1 MNNERGRFDERD
13 PRYLRFTGSQKSN
26 IMNVMIQINDADYAS
41 LLNGTSRMQG
51 SIGLVSPTEGN
62 FNGHRRTRTK
72 PGTQYMR
79 LPHGKVS
86 VTDEDVRMHLRIS
99 RDEMVDAPQAILD
112 EGIEASNFVEIIT
125 DESL

>member
-1 MNNERGRFDERD
+1 
-13 PRYLRFTGSQKSN
+13 
-26 IMNVMIQINDADYAS
+26 MNVTIQINDADYAS

-86 VTDEDVRMHLRIS
+86 VSDDDVRMHLRIS
-99 RDEMVDAPQAILD
+99 RDEMVDAPQAILGESID
-112 EGIEASNFVEIIT
+112 ASSFVEIVT
-125 DESL
+125 DENLNFDEA

>member
-1 MNNERGRFDERD
+1 VSEEDSMKGTQDIFASGWLTKTELD
-13 PRYLRFTGSQKSN
+13 
-26 IMNVMIQINDADYAS
+26 MNVNIQINDADYAL

-99 RDEMVDAPQAILD
+99 RDEMVDAPQAILGESID
-112 EGIEASNFVEIIT
+112 ASNFVEIVT
-125 DESL
+125 DECL

>member
-1 MNNERGRFDERD
+1 MSEEDSMKGPTDSSLPD
-13 PRYLRFTGSQKSN
+13 GSQN
-26 IMNVMIQINDADYAS
+26 RIFMFVTIQISDADYAS

-62 FNGHRRTRTK
+62 FNAHRRTRMK

-79 LPHGKVS
+79 LPHGKIS
-86 VTDEDVRMHLRIS
+86 ISDDDVRMHLRIS
-99 RDEMVDAPQAILD
+99 RDECIDAPQAILGESVD
-112 EGIEASNFVEIIT
+112 ASNFVELIT